1 MPGWFEKSMPLTP
14 ALSPFGGEGEKNFM
28 HDTFHVTRSVLAHA
42 ADSLSSPKGGEG
54 WGEGGQLFS
63 EIENGDGRG
72 RNMPRRSTAKAGDF

>member
-14 ALSPFGGEGEKNFM
+14 ALSPFGGEREKNFR

-54 WGEGGQLFS
+54 WGEEANYFRRLKTGMAW
-63 EIENGDGRG
+63 DGICRPG
-72 RNMPRRSTAKAGDF
+72 PAAP